1 MNSSIYLRVIKNK
14 KSYILINSRSNMYKE
29 LENRL
34 ADSVVENVE
43 IRLIKTSRYSIRHS
57 TELEISKI
65 KELASSIQQHGLL
78 QPILVRP
85 VEDYLE
91 VVAGHRR
98 LQACRS
104 LRWRTIPCIIKEL
117 NDKEAYEIQLVENIQ
132 RQTLDPIEEAEAF
145 SKYVME
151 YGWGGVTE
159 LAKRIGKSEEYV
171 SHRIQLLRLP
181 ESIRQEI
188 NKGRLSVSHA
198 LELVNLSP
206 SMQEKMV
213 NTIIQDRLSVKA
225 VRELKKL
232 ESFEESYIDK
242 RTYINEKKIRILKK
256 TIIALK
262 LTLYRLDSLM
272 EETKKTLEPND
283 AITITNT
290 LMHIRLTVHN
300 LIDDAIRTKHD
311 L

>member
-1 MNSSIYLRVIKNK
+1 
-14 KSYILINSRSNMYKE
+14 MYKE

-98 LQACRS
+98 LQACKS

-117 NDKEAYEIQLVENIQ
+117 NDKEAYEVQLVENIQ

-159 LAKRIGKSEEYV
+159 LAKCIGKSEEYV

-181 ESIRQEI
+181 ESIKQEI

-213 NTIIQDRLSVKA
+213 NAIIQDRLSVKA

-283 AITITNT
+283 AISITNT

-300 LIDDAIRTKHD
+300 LIDDVIKAKHD

>member
-1 MNSSIYLRVIKNK
+1 
-14 KSYILINSRSNMYKE
+14 MYKE

-43 IRLIKTSRYSIRHS
+43 IRLIRTSRYSIRHN
-57 TELEISKI
+57 TELEMNKI

-85 VEDYLE
+85 VEHELE

-98 LQACRS
+98 LHACKS
-104 LRWRTIPCIIKEL
+104 LRWRTIPCIIREL

-132 RQTLDPIEEAEAF
+132 RQTLDPLEEAEAF

-181 ESIRQEI
+181 DSIKQEI

-206 SMQEKMV
+206 SIQEKMV
-213 NTIIQDRLSVKA
+213 DAIIQDRLSVKA

-232 ESFEESYIDK
+232 ESEESYISDR

-262 LTLYRLDSLM
+262 LTLYRLDSLI
-272 EETKKTLEPND
+272 EETKKTLEPD
-283 AITITNT
+283 EAITITNT
-290 LMHIRLTVHN
+290 LMRIRLTVHN
-300 LIDDAIRTKHD
+300 LIDEAIKAKHD